1 MEGLARADKKGNERL
16 GGEGCVKEKTTFS
29 WKNSVKNVSDRLQL
43 KNEEIGHLRTLF
55 MHILALL
62 MFSDFCLI
70 VDLKKIKS
78 WENLLSDIAKY
89 PPIFSP
95 YFIFLECITF
105 FLT

>member
-1 MEGLARADKKGNERL
+1 
-16 GGEGCVKEKTTFS
+16 
-29 WKNSVKNVSDRLQL
+29 
-43 KNEEIGHLRTLF
+43 

-62 MFSDFCLI
+62 TFSDFCLI

-105 FLT
+105 FLTQVLHLWMFEMVCTYILCTIFIIYFEFKR